1 MRMQKAREP
10 VSDGLIDQIGPEL
23 VREHFDLSPQLL
35 HMWRVRGVPVVKR
48 IAFHNFA
55 LANNVT
61 PPPEF
66 LAKIGIAA

>member
-1 MRMQKAREP
+1 MQKKRDP
-10 VSDGLIDQIGPEL
+10 VSDGLIDQVGPEL
-23 VREHFDLSPQLL
+23 VREYFDLSPQLL

-55 LANNVT
+55 LSRGVT

-66 LAKIGIAA
+66 LEKIGMAA

>member
-1 MRMQKAREP
+1 MQKRREP

-23 VREHFDLSPQLL
+23 VREYFDLTPQLL

-55 LANNVT
+55 LSRGVT
-61 PPPEF
+61 VPPEF
-66 LAKIGIAA
+66 LAKIGMAA

>member
-1 MRMQKAREP
+1 MQKSRDP
-10 VSDGLIDQIGPEL
+10 VSAQLIDQLGSEL
-23 VREHFDLSPQLL
+23 VREQFDLSPQLL
-35 HMWRVRGVPVVKR
+35 YMWRQRGVPVVKR

-55 LANNVT
+55 LANGIT

>member
-1 MRMQKAREP
+1 MRKKREP

-23 VREHFDLSPQLL
+23 VREQFDLSPQLL

-48 IAFHNFA
+48 IAFHNLA
-55 LANNVT
+55 LKNGIQ

-66 LAKIGIAA
+66 LEKIGIAA